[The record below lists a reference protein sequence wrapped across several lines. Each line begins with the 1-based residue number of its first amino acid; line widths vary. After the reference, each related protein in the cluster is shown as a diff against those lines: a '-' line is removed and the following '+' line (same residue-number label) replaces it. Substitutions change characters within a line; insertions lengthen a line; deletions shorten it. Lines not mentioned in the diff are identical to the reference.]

1 MSYGNF
7 QSYCFHYFWIF
18 HVLWGPEKMQPLPW
32 NIWKNNKFRP
42 FDELTSTLQ
51 KNRCFENFY
60 EKSPKK
66 SPDSRI
72 IKKKQGLHNK
82 CLHFRK
88 LEKLLQSLADRIF
101 SIIFS
106 GSREISHFFSVVFSK
121 VTRKSLV
128 TMSLSGKQR
137 QETSKKNH
145 GTSNFDAKYFTTMY
159 II

>member
-88 LEKLLQSLADRIF
+88 LEKLFQSLADRIF

-106 GSREISHFFSVVFSK
+106 GSREISHVFFRSFFQSYQKIFSNYESFRQAK
-121 VTRKSLV
+121 ARNFEKKSRD
-128 TMSLSGKQR
+128 Q
-137 QETSKKNH
+137 
-145 GTSNFDAKYFTTMY
+145 
-159 II
+159 

>member
-106 GSREISHFFSVVFSK
+106 GSREISHFFFRSFFQSYQKIFSNYESFRQAK
-121 VTRKSLV
+121 ARNFEKKSRD
-128 TMSLSGKQR
+128 Q
-137 QETSKKNH
+137 
-145 GTSNFDAKYFTTMY
+145 
-159 II
+159 